1 MRIFE
6 LTENRR
12 INELVGFIGVTLGV
26 LLALSLLSYSPQDAS
41 FNVSAPPPIGGPAH
55 NWIGPVGAHVADLFF
70 QGLGYAAFLFPVGL
84 LLLAVFWFRS
94 KKVEAPV
101 AKVIGA
107 ALFVF
112 ALPAEFSLVGLPD
125 VRGALPPGGMLG
137 EMVAQ
142 MLRAGFN
149 SIGSQ
154 VVSIACIVAGLFLT

>member
-70 QGLGYAAFLFPVGL
+70 QEPADSILIFDSGATGNV
-84 LLLAVFWFRS
+84 
-94 KKVEAPV
+94 APT
-101 AKVIGA
+101 
-107 ALFVF
+107 
-112 ALPAEFSLVGLPD
+112 ST
-125 VRGALPPGGMLG
+125 
-137 EMVAQ
+137 
-142 MLRAGFN
+142 
-149 SIGSQ
+149 
-154 VVSIACIVAGLFLT
+154 LT

>member
-41 FNVSAPPPIGGPAH
+41 FNVSAPPPIGGPAN

-125 VRGALPPGGMLG
+125 
-137 EMVAQ
+137 
-142 MLRAGFN
+142 
-149 SIGSQ
+149 
-154 VVSIACIVAGLFLT
+154 